1 MASPSAPVHPS
12 RYLAVFLVLLIGV
25 YLLVFLTGNKHADA
39 KLGID
44 LQGGTRVTLTAR
56 TPDGSRPT
64 REALSQAQQIISA
77 RVNGLGVSGSEVI
90 VDGDNLVITVPGT
103 DGNEARNL
111 GQTAR
116 LYIRP
121 VINAVPVDS
130 AGMQGGP
137 QLPAPRGRLPNGR
150 APGGPVPGG
159 QPGLPAPGGQPGAPA
174 PGASGLI
181 PHAPAPGAAPSP
193 GHGPALPPG
202 TGPGEHLRQVTCRY
216 RPASR
221 SCRRSP
227 GRIRTTRRRPP
238 RLRHR
243 PPPSTARPTAT
254 APAPSNAPA
263 PSTAAAPPEAPL
275 LPPIQPGPP
284 DPRKDLA
291 ERIAKE
297 REWRQ
302 STNKGVQ
309 FLALQYEA
317 TRCFQEDILAGND
330 DPDLPL
336 VTCDTQHKQ
345 AYLLAPSIIS
355 GDQIENASSGMDQH
369 SGGYIVD
376 LQFRSGAAN
385 TWADFTAAHIGT
397 QTAFTLDSQVVS
409 APQIREAI
417 PGGRTQITGGDPP
430 FTASSARELANVLK
444 YGSLPLS
451 FESSEAQTVSA
462 TLGLTSLH
470 AGLIAGAIGLGLVL
484 LYSLLYYRALG
495 LLTALSLGASG
506 AMVFAI
512 LVLLGRYINYTLDL
526 AGIAGLIIG
535 IGTTADSFVVFFER
549 IKDEIREGKSFRS
562 AIPRG
567 WGRARKT
574 ILSGNAVTFL
584 AAAVLYFLAIG
595 QVKGFAF
602 TLGLTTALDTV
613 VVFLVTW
620 PLLYLAGNS
629 KTLAKPAYNGLGAV
643 QQVARERRAATAGA
657 YSTGRG

>member
-1 MASPSAPVHPS
+1 VASPSAPVHPA
-12 RYLAVFLVLLIGV
+12 RYLTIFLILLIGA
-25 YLLVFLTGNKHADA
+25 YLLVFLTGDKRAAA

-64 REALSQAQQIISA
+64 REALSQAQSIISA

-90 VDGDNLVITVPGT
+90 VDGDNLVITVPGK
-103 DGNEARNL
+103 DSSEARNL

-121 VINAVPVDS
+121 VINA
-130 AGMQGGP
+130 
-137 QLPAPRGRLPNGR
+137 LPAETGPLPGNPQRLPGQHARPRLPLKRQPRGPI
-150 APGGPVPGG
+150 PGG
-159 QPGLPAPGGQPGAPA
+159 
-174 PGASGLI
+174 
-181 PHAPAPGAAPSP
+181 PAPGAAPGGAPAP
-193 GHGPALPPG
+193 G
-202 TGPGEHLRQVTCRY
+202 
-216 RPASR
+216 
-221 SCRRSP
+221 
-227 GRIRTTRRRPP
+227 
-238 RLRHR
+238 
-243 PPPSTARPTAT
+243 T
-254 APAPSNAPA
+254 APAPGNGPGAGGPAELPSGGDGGGTGSLPMPGELPLPGEPAPAQPRPYPLDPPPTPTPAPA
-263 PSTAAAPPEAPL
+263 PPAAPAPA
-275 LPPIQPGPP
+275 PVQPGPS

-291 ERIAKE
+291 ERIAKQ

-317 TRCFQEDILAGND
+317 TQCNREDILAGND

-336 VTCDTQHKQ
+336 VTCDKDHKE
-345 AYLLAPSIIS
+345 AFLLAPSIIS
-355 GDQIENASSGMDQH
+355 GDQIENASSGLDQH
-369 SGGYIVD
+369 SGGYVVD
-376 LQFRSGAAN
+376 VQFKSGAAN

-430 FTASSARELANVLK
+430 FTASTARQLANVLK

-462 TLGLTSLH
+462 TLGLTSLQ
-470 AGLIAGAIGLGLVL
+470 AGLVAGAIGLVLVL
-484 LYSLLYYRALG
+484 LYSLMYYRVLG
-495 LLTALSLGASG
+495 FLTALSLAASG

-549 IKDEIREGKSFRS
+549 IKDEIREGRSFRS
-562 AIPRG
+562 AVPRG
-567 WGRARKT
+567 WGRARRT

-602 TLGLTTALDTV
+602 TLGLTTILDTF

-620 PLLYLAGNS
+620 PLLYLAS
-629 KTLAKPAYNGLGAV
+629 KSATLAKPAYNGLGAV
-643 QQVARERRAATAGA
+643 QQVARERRAVASRTSTA